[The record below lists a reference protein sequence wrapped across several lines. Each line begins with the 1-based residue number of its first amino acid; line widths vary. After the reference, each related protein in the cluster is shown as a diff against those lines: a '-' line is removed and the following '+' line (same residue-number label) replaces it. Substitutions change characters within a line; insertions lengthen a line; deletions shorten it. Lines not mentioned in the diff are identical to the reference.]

1 VMERIGG
8 EVRSVVSGLGPSGA
22 MPEVL
27 AAWPGTVGEEI
38 ARNAW
43 PARIA
48 RDGTLHV
55 SVLSSTWAFEL
66 SQFSTEI
73 ASRLQQALRE
83 DAPRALRFTPGPLPE
98 RPPEGGKT
106 VKEERRKPS
115 PAEREQAERL
125 TSEIGDEDLRK
136 LVAKAAAE
144 SLAKAAADRSVC

>member
-1 VMERIGG
+1 MQRIGAA
-8 EVRSVVSGLGPSGA
+8 VKSVVSGLGPAGA

-27 AAWPGTVGEEI
+27 AAWPGAVGEDI

-55 SVLSSTWAFEL
+55 SVRSSTWAFEL
-66 SQFSTEI
+66 SQLTGDI
-73 ASRLQQALRE
+73 ALRLQQALGE
-83 DAPRALRFTPGPLPE
+83 DAPRQLRFTPGPLPE

-115 PAEREQAERL
+115 AEEREQAERL

-144 SLAKAAADRSVC
+144 SLAKAADDRSVC

>member
-1 VMERIGG
+1 MERIGS
-8 EVRSVVSGLGPSGA
+8 EVRSVVSALGPGGA

-27 AAWPGTVGEEI
+27 AAWPDAVGEQI

-55 SVLSSTWAFEL
+55 SASSSAWAFEL
-66 SQFSTEI
+66 SQLVGEI
-73 ASRLQQALRE
+73 AARLQQALGE
-83 DAPRALRFTPGPLPE
+83 ASPRRLRFTPGPLPE
-98 RPPEGGKT
+98 RPPEGGER
-106 VKEERRKPS
+106 VKKERRNPS
-115 PAEREQAERL
+115 SAEREQAERL

-144 SLAKAAADRSVC
+144 SLARGSDDRQVC